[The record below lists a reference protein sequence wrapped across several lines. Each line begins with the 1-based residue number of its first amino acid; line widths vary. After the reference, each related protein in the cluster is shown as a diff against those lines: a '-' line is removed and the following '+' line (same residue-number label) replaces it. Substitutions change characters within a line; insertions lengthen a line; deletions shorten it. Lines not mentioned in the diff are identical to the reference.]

1 MFSLL
6 GLLIILRQFLG
17 KISEERKEKKR
28 LEKGRRIG
36 EEKRDNV
43 EFESFP
49 WEEARGGF

>member
-6 GLLIILRQFLG
+6 GLLIILRLFLG

-36 EEKRDNV
+36 EEKRGNV